1 MSCQCVC
8 TCVRVWVVAAAAAA
22 VALLEVAWELG
33 SSGSVYRE
41 ASRGRCIPVSR
52 AEVNDH
58 EGNHGV
64 VMTMTVVIMVW

>member
-22 VALLEVAWELG
+22 VALLEVVWELG

-41 ASRGRCIPVSR
+41 ASRGRYIPVTKT
-52 AEVNDH
+52 EVRPTLCTNKSLH
-58 EGNHGV
+58 LVANR
-64 VMTMTVVIMVW
+64 WF